1 MKPVLIAAMLMLAG
15 CATAPDKIVAK
26 TAAPDAYAG
35 KTCEQ
40 LGADFVRVSTEL
52 DPLYAEQSK
61 ARSQDVAGVIVIGL
75 PVGTMI
81 RQDNVEREETIA
93 RLKGEREA
101 ILAAQK
107 AGGCLPT

>member
-1 MKPVLIAAMLMLAG
+1 M
-15 CATAPDKIVAK
+15 
-26 TAAPDAYAG
+26 
-35 KTCEQ
+35 
-40 LGADFVRVSTEL
+40 
-52 DPLYAEQSK
+52 
-61 ARSQDVAGVIVIGL
+61 VIGL

-107 AGGCLPT
+107 AGGCVPS